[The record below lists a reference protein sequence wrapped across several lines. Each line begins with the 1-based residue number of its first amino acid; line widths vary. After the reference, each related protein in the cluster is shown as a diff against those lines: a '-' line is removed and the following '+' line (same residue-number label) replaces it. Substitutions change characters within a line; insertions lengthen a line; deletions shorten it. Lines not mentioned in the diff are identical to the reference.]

1 MALVEA
7 FQPPPGRADRQ
18 LEGLGEG
25 GDALDRPGGPAAAA
39 QQQEGMARGVQ
50 RGAQAFEVRRAG
62 MVRHALVA
70 RHVRDGGRAP
80 QRVFGQRQHHRAGP
94 AAGGGGVGAGDELG
108 DAVAAVD
115 LGDPL
120 GHGAEHAA
128 VVDFLEGLALH
139 EVVADLAHEQDH
151 GRGILEGRVHADAG
165 VGGARTA
172 RDEADA
178 RLAGE
183 LAVGLGHVGG
193 AAFLAAYDGFDGARV
208 FVQRV
213 DAGQIAFARDQEHA
227 PRAVDAQLLHQ
238 YLAAIAR
245 DRRYYRHAGTPG
257 VGAGGADG
265 FRSDRR
271 GVRPSAVARKGQRSG
286 RMLPSSSPKSSR
298 RRARMPIRC
307 T

>member
-1 MALVEA
+1 
-7 FQPPPGRADRQ
+7 
-18 LEGLGEG
+18 
-25 GDALDRPGGPAAAA
+25 
-39 QQQEGMARGVQ
+39 MARGVQ

-245 DRRYYRHAGTPG
+245 DRRYYRHAGTPWSG
-257 VGAGGADG
+257 
-265 FRSDRR
+265 RR
-271 GVRPSAVARKGQRSG
+271 GRRWVSGATVAASG
-286 RMLPSSSPKSSR
+286 RRRSRARVRDRGGCSR
-298 RRARMPIRC
+298 RRRRSPPAGAPGCRSGAHAWHGARGSGRGRGWR
-307 T
+307 